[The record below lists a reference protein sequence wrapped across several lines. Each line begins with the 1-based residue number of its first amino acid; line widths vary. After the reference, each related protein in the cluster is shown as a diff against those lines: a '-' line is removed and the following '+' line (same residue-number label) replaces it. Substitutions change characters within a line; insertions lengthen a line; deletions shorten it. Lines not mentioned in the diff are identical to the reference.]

1 MKEKTITV
9 RSSEREQILIVTHE
23 VNAALAELTG
33 GDGICTI
40 VVPHTTCAISVNE
53 NADPDVPADLT
64 RALRAMIPNVRF
76 DHGEGNSDA
85 HLLSIFAPGRGNYA
99 YISREREW
107 QQTAGFLGKLTAAQ
121 ARFFAA
127 LARERVT
134 AFPDAVPQAPV
145 ARYEAFTGGERP
157 AGVWVVR
164 RGRLTESQLAWVYQ
178 FREGRLRSGVSYPT
192 RGEALRAVTVAA

>member
-9 RSSEREQILIVTHE
+9 RSSEREQILIVTQE
-23 VNAALAELTG
+23 VNAALAELTS

-85 HLLSIFAPGRGNYA
+85 HLLSMMIGTSLSWPYRD
-99 YISREREW
+99 
-107 QQTAGFLGKLTAAQ
+107 GKLVLGTWQ
-121 ARFFAA
+121 
-127 LARERVT
+127 
-134 AFPDAVPQAPV
+134 
-145 ARYEAFTGGERP
+145 
-157 AGVWVVR
+157 GVYFVELD
-164 RGRLTESQLAWVYQ
+164 GP
-178 FREGRLRSGVSYPT
+178 RS
-192 RGEALRAVTVAA
+192 RKVTVYV